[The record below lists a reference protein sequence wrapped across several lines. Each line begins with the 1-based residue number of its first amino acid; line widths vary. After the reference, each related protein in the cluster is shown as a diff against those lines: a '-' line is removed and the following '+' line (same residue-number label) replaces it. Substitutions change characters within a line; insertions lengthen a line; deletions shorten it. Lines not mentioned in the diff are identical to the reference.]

1 MHTFSIYHKVFL
13 QGKGRICNMTSF
25 VLKNVRMITN
35 CDVIKD
41 IWILLVR
48 IDYLVVKA
56 SKRVVPAWSPEG
68 VEGNISGRALALVPI
83 IIYSILE
90 VVPLLHLYLWSS
102 PRWDFYTKKCIS
114 DFSQKYNM
122 NSSLFSFNGIY
133 IFLHQKFCLDFTW
146 VTYNRH
152 TNKLE
157 RVKER
162 EKERGR
168 VWMRE
173 GKRERESVYYRP

>member
-48 IDYLVVKA
+48 IEYLVVKA

-68 VEGNISGRALALVPI
+68 VEGNISGRAVALVPI

-102 PRWDFYTKKCIS
+102 PRWDFYTKNVFQILVKSITWTQVYLVS
-114 DFSQKYNM
+114 M
-122 NSSLFSFNGIY
+122 EY
-133 IFLHQKFCLDFTW
+133 IFFSIKNFVWILLELHITDTQ
-146 VTYNRH
+146 
-152 TNKLE
+152 TN
-157 RVKER
+157 
-162 EKERGR
+162 
-168 VWMRE
+168 
-173 GKRERESVYYRP
+173 